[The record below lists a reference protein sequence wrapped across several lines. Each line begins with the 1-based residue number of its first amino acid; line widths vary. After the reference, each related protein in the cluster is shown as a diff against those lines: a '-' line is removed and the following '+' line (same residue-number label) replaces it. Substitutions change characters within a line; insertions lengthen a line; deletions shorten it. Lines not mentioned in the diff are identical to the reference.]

1 MVPCDCCRQEK
12 ADARP
17 RQLLR
22 SSKIFNI
29 CEDCMREM
37 PNPDSAPHRW
47 LDEQL
52 NASVLARKRP

>member
-12 ADARP
+12 SDARRRSLP
-17 RQLLR
+17 R
-22 SSKIFNI
+22 SSQIFNI

-37 PNPDSAPHRW
+37 QNPDSAARRW

-52 NASVLARKRP
+52 NSD